1 MFVVAVLYADGGSAP
16 ARIRNMSRNGA
27 LIECAAIPPDGSQ
40 VRLSR
45 GSLIVRG
52 CIAWRGGDRA
62 GIRFDGAIEVAEW
75 LPRASKPSGQQRVD
89 AMVQACRTPSSQ
101 FQPSEGAAQAPSKA
115 EAIRELLDLKNA
127 LNLAAGELANDAG
140 IAAGFPAALQ
150 TLDMTAQKLE
160 KLAGLL
166 AEGS

>member
-16 ARIRNMSRNGA
+16 ARIRNMSRSGA
-27 LIECAAIPPDGSQ
+27 LIECAAIPPEGSE

-45 GSLIVRG
+45 GSLSVRG
-52 CIAWRGGDRA
+52 CVAWRRGDRA
-62 GIRFDGAIEVAEW
+62 GIRFKGAIDIAEW

-89 AMVQACRTPSSQ
+89 AMVQACRTPTPR
-101 FQPSEGAAQAPSKA
+101 FHHSEGAAHAPSKA
-115 EAIRELLDLKNA
+115 EAIRELLELKDA
-127 LNLAAGELANDAG
+127 LNQAADELANDAS

-160 KLAGLL
+160 ILAGLL